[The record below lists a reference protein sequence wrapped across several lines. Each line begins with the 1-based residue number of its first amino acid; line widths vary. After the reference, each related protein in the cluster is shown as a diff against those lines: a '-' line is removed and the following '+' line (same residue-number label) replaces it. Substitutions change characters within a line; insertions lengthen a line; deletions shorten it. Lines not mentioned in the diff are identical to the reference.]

1 MLTPINKIPCVEL
14 YPDSRFRQLSLT
26 CIDPDIEM
34 AITAVSVGELV
45 HGATK
50 SQRAVDNM
58 ARMDVLLAVRSFFN
72 LPPISCYNLLIVVR

>member
-14 YPDSRFRQLSLT
+14 YPDSQFWQRSLT

-58 ARMDVLLAVRSFFN
+58 ARMDVLLVVRSSSN